1 MPDYGKA
8 QASATRLIKGGGI
21 AITASRLAVV
31 AYDPVEGAEVAPVPP
46 AQAWSLDAVVLPAT
60 IARFR
65 GIDNKLAED
74 ENLVL
79 TKARYLLASARNRD
93 GVLIPEPLPEDRVV
107 FHGKTWRVVGA
118 SPLRPAEIEILYQ
131 IGVLLVD

>member
-8 QASATRLIKGGGI
+8 QKTATRLIKGGGI
-21 AITASRLAVV
+21 AIPVSRLAVV
-31 AYDPVEGAEVAPVPP
+31 AYDPVEGAEVAPVPDP
-46 AQAWSLDAVVLPAT
+46 ETWSLDAVVLPAT

-74 ENLVL
+74 ESLVL

-93 GVLIPEPLPEDRVV
+93 GLLIPEPLPEDRVE
-107 FHGKTWRVVGA
+107 FHSKTWRVVGA
-118 SPLRPAEIEILYQ
+118 SPLKPAETEILYQ
-131 IGVLLVD
+131 IGVILVD